1 MMSYL
6 QCTKTILTVNFLHAT
21 DMVIRASDSENYLKN
36 VTFPSSVDLLMRFI
50 KLYYFNE
57 MKIV

>member
-21 DMVIRASDSENYLKN
+21 DMIIRASDSENYLKN
-36 VTFPSSVDLLMRFI
+36 VTFPSSVLMRFI